1 MREQSEM
8 IAIQPAGSAVL
19 DETGA
24 VDSRR
29 PWKRPHVIA
38 GTLDQVEL
46 QSASLADGS
55 GGNS

>member
-29 PWKRPHVIA
+29 PWKSPQVIV
-38 GTLDQVEL
+38 GTLGQVEV
-46 QSASLADGS
+46 SSGSNPDADG
-55 GGNS
+55 NS